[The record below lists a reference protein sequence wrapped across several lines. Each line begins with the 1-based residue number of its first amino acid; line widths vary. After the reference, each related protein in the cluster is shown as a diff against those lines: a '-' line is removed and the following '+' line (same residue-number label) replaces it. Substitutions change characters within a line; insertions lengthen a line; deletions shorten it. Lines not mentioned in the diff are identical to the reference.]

1 MTTATSSSLD
11 AMTAEDHQ
19 TYWRWARWVIVV
31 YGTAW
36 LALSVAAFA
45 APVSY

>member
-1 MTTATSSSLD
+1 MMTANSSRVD
-11 AMTAEDHQ
+11 AMTAEDRQ
-19 TYWRWARWVIVV
+19 TYRRWARRVIMV

-45 APVSY
+45 APVSH

>member
-1 MTTATSSSLD
+1 MTTATSCRLH
-11 AMTAEDHQ
+11 AMTAEDRQ
-19 TYWRWARWVIVV
+19 SYRRWARWVIVI

-45 APVSY
+45 APVSH